1 MKALHQKLLKELTE
15 TCQTQ
20 DESKHPHIAAMIK
33 GLRFVLEQIQVCI
46 FIHTFSFV
54 LALGSCIALLSQLC
68 RNLFLVI
75 SDNEKCLI
83 FASIYI
89 IFHIFWEKTARNFS
103 DLACI
108 FVDQI
113 CCNVHITEY
122 EHLSTANLCII
133 CDIFLFLFAAFY
145 LCWRHYIFLLNLIRF

>member
-20 DESKHPHIAAMIK
+20 DESKRPHIAAMIK

-75 SDNEKCLI
+75 SDRMK
-83 FASIYI
+83 
-89 IFHIFWEKTARNFS
+89 
-103 DLACI
+103 
-108 FVDQI
+108 
-113 CCNVHITEY
+113 NV
-122 EHLSTANLCII
+122 
-133 CDIFLFLFAAFY
+133 LFLLQY
-145 LCWRHYIFLLNLIRF
+145 T